1 MKKAVLKTSGIF
13 TGKHLCWSLFLR
25 NFIKKR
31 LQQRCV
37 PLNIPKFL
45 RTPILESIS
54 KRLLLN
60 NFSNV
65 SLTLVPRIPPPP
77 HLPPWEAPS
86 VFCRSYVICYKK
98 PLESCIKIKI
108 NLNFYFHFSLWCRQ
122 VPVSNLPRMVWLLII
137 IPEEIFFLN
146 HEIPTSQTW
155 TISCEVAMISSYL
168 ENSFSAWKI

>member
-65 SLTLVPRIPPPP
+65 SLTLVPRIPSPP

-122 VPVSNLPRMVWLLII
+122 VPVSNLPAFFRGWFDCWLL
-137 IPEEIFFLN
+137 FLRR
-146 HEIPTSQTW
+146 
-155 TISCEVAMISSYL
+155 Y
-168 ENSFSAWKI
+168 SF